1 MNFIIES
8 TTDILNSTGGI
19 ALVGKIFQDIGLNFE
34 SDTVL
39 KSAEKSILRILAGL
53 LTQGRSSFA
62 EVSLLANDPLFQKA
76 LNLER
81 VYAPETARIYL
92 DRWAVKGNEKLYEER
107 GCGLD
112 IQVF

>member
-1 MNFIIES
+1 MNFTIKS

-19 ALVGKIFQDIGLNFE
+19 ALVGKIFQDTGLNFE

-39 KSAEKSILRILAGL
+39 KSAEKSIPRILAGL

-81 VYAPETARIYL
+81 VYAPETVRIHL
-92 DRWAVKGNEKLYEER
+92 DR
-107 GCGLD
+107 
-112 IQVF
+112 